1 MYHDY
6 FSRKHKP
13 MKKEYN
19 FIEHRDII
27 LDIVQNMMKE
37 DAEHLYPYYSF
48 YKEIFTEF
56 TGQLLSIEGQLHE
69 KEHVPIDVSCEFIQE
84 YKKIMVS
91 KEKTILDLL
100 KNKNIVY
107 EKEDV

>member
-1 MYHDY
+1 
-6 FSRKHKP
+6 

-100 KNKNIVY
+100 KNKNIIH

>member
-19 FIEHRDII
+19 FIEHRVII

-37 DAEHLYPYYSF
+37 DAEHLYPHYSF
-48 YKEIFTEF
+48 YKEIFSEF
-56 TGQLLSIEGQLHE
+56 IGQLVSIEGQLHE
-69 KEHVPIDVSCEFIQE
+69 KEPVTIDVSYEFIQE
-84 YKKIMVS
+84 YKKIMVT

-100 KNKNIVY
+100 KNKNIIY
-107 EKEDV
+107 EKKDF